1 LLESYDYYQR
11 VLPYKRNI
19 VEVTAKKIDDANV
32 LVTAKIAKDDL
43 EKRVSELAKEAGKQV
58 KVDGFRKGKVPPQV
72 VKNLYGEKLEQDA
85 EGEAVREVI
94 DQGSKE
100 LDVKPESI
108 LGQPS
113 FKKYEKTD
121 EGIEVEVE
129 ISLRPEFEPE
139 GYQEIVP
146 SYDEPTVEDEERD
159 ERLKSLIEA
168 QAPFEKIKRKR
179 MLRKDDMAVIDFEGS
194 IDGVVFEGGTAE
206 GFNLRIGSGQFI
218 PGFEDQIIGMK
229 PEEEKVI
236 TVTFPEDYHSKDLAG
251 KEAEFKVK
259 VVEIQEKTV
268 PELDDE
274 LAAKLLQ
281 GEENPSVDLLK
292 EKVTEQIKN
301 EKLSKVYN
309 EELKPKLVE
318 ALVTKYDFALPNT
331 IVEQEIDAKVNEKA
345 RTMSEEELKAYKE
358 NPEKVEELREELR
371 SDAVDSV
378 KATFIVDAVARK
390 EGIDVSDEE
399 VSQAIYY
406 EAMMSGQDPQ
416 QVIKYYQEN
425 NLLPAVKM
433 GMIEDKLFSKLLGL
447 NQ

>member
-1 LLESYDYYQR
+1 M
-11 VLPYKRNI
+11 
-19 VEVTAKKIDDANV
+19 EVTAKKIDDANV

-43 EKRVSELAKEAGKQV
+43 EKRVNKLAKEAGKQV
-58 KVDGFRKGKVPPQV
+58 KVDGFRKGKVPANV

-85 EGEAVREVI
+85 EGEAVREVL
-94 DQGSKE
+94 DQGNNE
-100 LDVKPESI
+100 LGVKPESI
-108 LGQPS
+108 LGQPV
-113 FKKYEKTD
+113 FKKYDKTD
-121 EGIEVEVE
+121 DGIEVEIE
-129 ISLRPEFEPE
+129 LSLRPEFEPE
-139 GYQEIVP
+139 GYQEVVP
-146 SYDEPTVEDEERD
+146 SYDEPEVDEKEREER
-159 ERLKSLIEA
+159 LQSLIEA
-168 QAPFEKIKRKR
+168 QTPYEKIKRKR
-179 MLRKDDMAVIDFEGS
+179 MLRKEDMAVIDFEGS
-194 IDGVVFEGGTAE
+194 IDGEIFEGGTAE
-206 GFNLRIGSGQFI
+206 GFNLRVGSGQFI

-229 PEEEKVI
+229 PEEEKVV
-236 TVTFPEDYHSKDLAG
+236 TVTFPEDYHSKELAG

-259 VVEIQEKTV
+259 LVEIQEKTV

-318 ALVTKYDFALPNT
+318 ALVAKYEFALPNT

-345 RTMSEEELKAYKE
+345 RGMSEDEIKELKE
-358 NPEKVEELREELR
+358 NPEKIEALREELR
-371 SDAVDSV
+371 GDAVDSV
-378 KATFIVDAVARK
+378 KATFIVDAIARK
-390 EGIDVSDEE
+390 EGIDVSDDE

>member
-1 LLESYDYYQR
+1 ML
-11 VLPYKRNI
+11 

-32 LVTAKIAKDDL
+32 SVEAKIAK
-43 EKRVSELAKEAGKQV
+43 EKIDEKVNKLAKEAGKQV
-58 KVDGFRKGKVPPQV
+58 KVDGFRKGKVPVSV
-72 VKNLYGEKLEQDA
+72 VKNLYGEKLQQDA
-85 EGEAVREVI
+85 ESEALREVL
-94 DQGSKE
+94 DQGNKE
-100 LDVKPESI
+100 LDIKSESI
-108 LGQPS
+108 LGEPI
-113 FKKYEKTD
+113 FKRYEKTD
-121 EGIEVEVE
+121 NGIEVEME

-139 GYQEIVP
+139 GYEEIVP
-146 SYDEPTVEDEERD
+146 TFEEPTVEEEEKEERL
-159 ERLKSLIEA
+159 RSLIEA
-168 QAPFEKIKRKR
+168 QAPFEKISEERA
-179 MLRKDDMAVIDFEGS
+179 LRKDDMAVIDFEGS

-206 GFNLRIGSGQFI
+206 GFSLRVGSGQFI
-218 PGFEDQIIGMK
+218 PGFEDQIIGMM
-229 PEEEKVI
+229 PGEEKVI
-236 TVTFPEDYHSKDLAG
+236 TVTFPEDYNAENLAG

-259 VVEIQEKTV
+259 LVEIQEKTI

-292 EKVTEQIKN
+292 EKVIEQIRN
-301 EKLSKVYN
+301 EKLSKLYN
-309 EELKPKLVE
+309 EELKPKLIGAMVE
-318 ALVTKYDFALPNT
+318 KFDFALPNT

-345 RTMSEEELKAYKE
+345 RSMSEEELKEYKE
-358 NPEKVEELREELR
+358 NAEKLEELRNELR
-371 SDAVDSV
+371 ADAIDSV

-390 EGIDVSDEE
+390 EGIDVSDQE

-447 NQ
+447 DKK

>member
-1 LLESYDYYQR
+1 
-11 VLPYKRNI
+11 
-19 VEVTAKKIDDANV
+19 VTAKKIDDANV
-32 LVTAKIAKDDL
+32 LVAAKIAKDDI
-43 EKRVSELAKEAGKQV
+43 EKRINKLAKEAGKQV
-58 KVDGFRKGKVPPQV
+58 KVDGFRKGKVPANV

-85 EGEAVREVI
+85 EGEAVREVL

-100 LDVKPESI
+100 LGVKPESI
-108 LGQPS
+108 LGQPN
-113 FKKYEKTD
+113 FKKYDKTD
-121 EGIEVEVE
+121 EGIEVEIE
-129 ISLRPEFEPE
+129 LSLRPEFDPE
-139 GYQEIVP
+139 GYSEVVP
-146 SYDEPTVEDEERD
+146 SYEEPEVNEEERE

-168 QAPFEKIKRKR
+168 QTPFEKIKRKR
-179 MLRKDDMAVIDFEGS
+179 MLRKEDMAVIDFEGS

-206 GFNLRIGSGQFI
+206 GFNLRVGSGQFI

-229 PEEEKVI
+229 PEEERVI
-236 TVTFPEDYHSKDLAG
+236 TVTFPEDYNSKELAG

-259 VVEIQEKTV
+259 LVEIQEKTV

-274 LAAKLLQ
+274 LAAKILQ

-318 ALVTKYDFALPNT
+318 ALVEKYEFALPNT

-345 RTMSEEELKAYKE
+345 RSMSEEELNELKE
-358 NPEKVEELREELR
+358 NPEKIEALREELR
-371 SDAVDSV
+371 GDAVDSV
-378 KATFIVDAVARK
+378 KATFIVDAIARK
-390 EGIDVSDEE
+390 EGIDVADDE